1 MPTNSHDL
9 DLLHQLGKR
18 IAYLRKKK
26 GMSQLNLSLE
36 SEISKSYLSDLECGR
51 RNPSLLTLGRISRAL
66 GVTLEEL
73 FRGIVSLEELL

>member
-1 MPTNSHDL
+1 MESNDL

-26 GMSQLNLSLE
+26 GMSQLDLSLAADM
-36 SEISKSYLSDLECGR
+36 SKSHLSDLECGR
-51 RNPSLLTLGRISRAL
+51 RNPSLTTMGKLARAL

-73 FRGIVSLEELL
+73 FRGIVSLEDLL